1 MTEARPKLVVFGF
14 DAAEAAQIRRMR
26 SYLDCGFDVVGFM
39 MRRAN
44 MNLDFAPFWENVHLF
59 RTSNGGL
66 PWRVAAVLGS
76 VFKVFLH
83 RRRLAGADAI
93 VARNLDLLAVAIA
106 ARAMVRPKPP
116 VIYECLDIHDLMTNP
131 GLKGR
136 VTRAL
141 ERALLARTSALIISS
156 PAFLREYFAPVQNWD
171 GPVALVENKL
181 WIEEGGPERPAPP
194 SGTAPCGWTKDAPL
208 RLAWVGTLRC
218 ARSLGIL
225 AETADRLGPCVRI
238 ALHGAVHYHAVPDFD
253 ATLAARPNMT
263 WHGAYAY
270 PDDLAPIYA
279 ASDLVWAQDLWQWGT
294 NSTWLLPNRIYEASY
309 FGCPSIAVAGTE
321 TSRRVE
327 DGLGWTVPEPSAEA
341 LCGLLARLTPPEI
354 LARRQE
360 ILARPACEFRQSA
373 EEITN
378 ALRISLAAPA

>member
-1 MTEARPKLVVFGF
+1 MSDARPKLIVFGF

-26 SYLDCGFDVVGFM
+26 SYLDCGFDVMGFM

-44 MNLDFAPFWENVHLF
+44 MNLDFNPFWENVHLF
-59 RTSNGGL
+59 RTRNGGL
-66 PWRVAAVLGS
+66 PWRAAAVVGS
-76 VFKVFLH
+76 VFKVLMN
-83 RRRLAGADAI
+83 RRKLAGADAI
-93 VARNLDLLAVAIA
+93 IARNLDLLAVAVA
-106 ARAMVRPKPP
+106 AQAMTRPKPP
-116 VIYECLDIHDLMTNP
+116 VIYECLDIHDLMTDP
-131 GLKGR
+131 GIKGR

-156 PAFLREYFAPVQNWD
+156 PAFLREYFAPVQDWD
-171 GPVALVENKL
+171 GPVALIENKL
-181 WIEEGGPERPAPP
+181 WIEDGGPERPAPRVGSAP
-194 SGTAPCGWTKDAPL
+194 SEWTADAPL

-218 ARSLGIL
+218 ARSLAIL
-225 AETADRLGPCVRI
+225 AETADRMGDGVRI
-238 ALHGAVHYHAVPDFD
+238 ALHGAVHHHAVPEFE
-253 ATLAARPNMT
+253 ATLGACPNMT

-321 TSRRVE
+321 TGRRVE
-327 DGLGWTVPEPSAEA
+327 NGLGWTVPEPSAEA
-341 LCGLLARLTPPEI
+341 LCALLARLSPADVF
-354 LARRQE
+354 ARRQA
-360 ILARPACEFRQSA
+360 LLTRPASEFRQTA

-378 ALRISLAAPA
+378 ALHIGLAAPA